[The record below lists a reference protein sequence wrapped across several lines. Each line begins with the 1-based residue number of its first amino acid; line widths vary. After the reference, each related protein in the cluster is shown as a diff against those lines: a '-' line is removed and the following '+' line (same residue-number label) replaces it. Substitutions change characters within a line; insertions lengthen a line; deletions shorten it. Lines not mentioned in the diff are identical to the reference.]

1 MKLTFDQALSAF
13 QAAKGKVI
21 AEISH
26 LQDVNYPDDKG
37 WLRIVFTDGTE
48 IVAESRRSYAGC
60 DCRGT
65 YAKRMIFLDRL
76 PERAWNTQDP
86 MDYTT
91 ATELMS
97 YEKATE
103 VTEWREDDYQGN

>member
-1 MKLTFDQALSAF
+1 MKLTYDQANAAF
-13 QAAKGKVI
+13 HNAIGKVI

-26 LQDVNYPDDKG
+26 LQDANYPDDKG

-65 YAKRMIFLDRL
+65 YAKRMIFLDKL

-86 MDYTT
+86 MDYATS
-91 ATELMS
+91 TELMS
-97 YEKATE
+97 YEVATE
-103 VTEWREDDYQGN
+103 VTQWREDDYQGS